1 MPLSIEVS
9 KKVELHFQGRL
20 GTYQSKRLHA
30 AAAAAVPTV
39 NCLVPT
45 SPLKATD
52 SKTSLV
58 VTLRLQMEFPCLGP

>member
-1 MPLSIEVS
+1 MPLSTWVS
-9 KKVELHFQGRL
+9 KKAVLYFQGRL
-20 GTYQSKRLHA
+20 GTYQFKRLHA
-30 AAAAAVPTV
+30 AAAPSLTV